1 MSKKKSNKL
10 ENIEQLVYDCIST
23 NNEII
28 IVELIER
35 LQDEYI
41 ELAQL
46 SSYGEYK
53 TSWSHLDLLNYL
65 TYNT

>member
-1 MSKKKSNKL
+1 MSKKKNNKL

-28 IVELIER
+28 LVELIER
-35 LQDEYI
+35 LQEEYI

>member
-35 LQDEYI
+35 LQEEYI